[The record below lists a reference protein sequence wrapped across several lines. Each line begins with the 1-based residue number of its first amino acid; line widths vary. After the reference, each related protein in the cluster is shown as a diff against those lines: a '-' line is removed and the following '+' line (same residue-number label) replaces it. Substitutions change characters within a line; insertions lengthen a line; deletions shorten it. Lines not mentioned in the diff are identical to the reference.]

1 MQFLKQSWG
10 NLADVDE
17 EVIKQQEADLVAKLP
32 NEADIDAQIQQEN
45 QINMDASG
53 FKLVTRRSS
62 KKNSQKTNNSKA
74 SSSYLTRSK
83 VPTKP
88 FK

>member
-1 MQFLKQSWG
+1 M
-10 NLADVDE
+10 DE
-17 EVIKQQEADLVAKLP
+17 EVIKQQEADLVAKLA

-45 QINMDASG
+45 QNNMDASG

-74 SSSYLTRSK
+74 SSSHLTRSK

>member
-17 EVIKQQEADLVAKLP
+17 EVIKQQEADLVAKLA

-45 QINMDASG
+45 QINMDAFG